1 MAKNEYTSQQVASL
15 AGRVLRGYV
24 PTTREIMILAASAL
38 TQRPDRATKRKAK
51 KSTKR
56 SAKP

>member
-38 TQRPDRATKRKAK
+38 TQRPDRPAKQKSKKAK
-51 KSTKR
+51 KA
-56 SAKP
+56 AK